1 VKLSNLEAER
11 RLSNMSETESL
22 EKIIKEKIS
31 ADHLL
36 YVSMKYTKTCDVMIN
51 LLKRWKIMMDYAF
64 DGILIKAKKKKMIKT
79 IPDAPKLKL
88 DLLKDI
94 FKDEPDMMTALNEYM
109 MFKLIDALKKTK
121 EHEFRKGVCLT
132 VTFKMQEV
140 PINLDK
146 LKEYAEI
153 QENFINF
160 TKDFLTKK

>member
-1 VKLSNLEAER
+1 MPEI
-11 RLSNMSETESL
+11 ETL

-64 DGILIKAKKKKMIKT
+64 DGILKKAKKNKKIKS

-88 DLLKDI
+88 DLLRKT
-94 FKDEPDMMTALNEYM
+94 FKKNPEVIVALDEYL
-109 MFKLIDALKKTK
+109 MFKLVDVLKNTK

-132 VTFKMQEV
+132 LTYKIQEV
-140 PINLDK
+140 PINLEK

-153 QENFINF
+153 MENFINF
-160 TKDFLTKK
+160 TKGYLNSK